1 MTKRAVEE
9 IIKRY
14 PFVIEAVKKDRKAAE
29 FYIGNRKQSIKITEG
44 VKVVCAVFDEI
55 EERENDKDI
64 LCMIDGFKRGRSDLS
79 IMQDVHWQKNAYYER
94 KSRLIDKIFECCIY
108 RGLVEYEEIIG
119 RNIA

>member
-1 MTKRAVEE
+1 M
-9 IIKRY
+9 
-14 PFVIEAVKKDRKAAE
+14 
-29 FYIGNRKQSIKITEG
+29 
-44 VKVVCAVFDEI
+44 VCAVFDEI